1 MFRAKRLVYLRV
13 QHHLLAGSGRQT
25 NVSMGFGGDA
35 GEGVQGNSRRGGGIW
50 DDD

>member
-1 MFRAKRLVYLRV
+1 
-13 QHHLLAGSGRQT
+13 
-25 NVSMGFGGDA
+25 MGFGGDA